1 MNNNNN
7 NWGANNNSNNNGVNN
22 TNNNNGDNNNN
33 SNNNNNS
40 PFPQPPTLNGNK
52 EDDNKNNNNNNQNQ
66 HENQNQN
73 EQHLYTPQQNSISP
87 NMMPP
92 SPANTTSYQPA
103 RVMSQQIGQRFSQ
116 YSLSSLAMRKK
127 RQLNVTPSPNQ
138 VFQGS
143 GIVGPEQATTLYYSL
158 PFISTLPETQMVYR

>member
-52 EDDNKNNNNNNQNQ
+52 EDDNKNNNNNNNQ